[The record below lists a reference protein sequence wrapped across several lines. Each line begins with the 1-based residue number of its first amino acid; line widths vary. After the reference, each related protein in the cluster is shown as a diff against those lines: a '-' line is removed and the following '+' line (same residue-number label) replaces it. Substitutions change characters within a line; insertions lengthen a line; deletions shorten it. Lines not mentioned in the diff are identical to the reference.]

1 MADEPAKTPIQNK
14 YAQQYSDDL
23 AANREEQ
30 TEVIAQIAGLQ
41 ERLDQLKAEEAWLAQ
56 AQGSLP
62 GAAVS
67 SAPEDRP
74 ATGAAEVPQEATAE
88 EADTSAPAEEATG
101 AAQTVPQQ
109 RQDQP
114 VKEAQPKQPARRT
127 AAAKKTATA
136 KKATGRKA
144 AEKATAGT
152 TAKKATA
159 KKAAAEPAKK
169 AAAKKA
175 SAEPA
180 KKATAK
186 KAAAKK
192 VSAGKVP
199 AQQAAAAP
207 APAGGAA
214 GGEKSGPPLWQLIL
228 DILRKT
234 PGQPC
239 VAREVHDQ
247 LAQDHPSRKTSA
259 QTVRNNLQTLV
270 QKGLAEKSRQQGN
283 VMYTA
288 YADTAANAV
297 SAADGTADGKAD
309 QAPEKVPAEA

>member
-30 TEVIAQIAGLQ
+30 SEVTAQIAGLQ
-41 ERLDQLKAEEAWLAQ
+41 ERLNQLKAEEAWLAQ

-62 GAAVS
+62 GAPVS
-67 SAPEDRP
+67 SAPEAQP
-74 ATGAAEVPQEATAE
+74 ATGAAEVPREAAAE
-88 EADTSAPAEEATG
+88 QADTSTPAEEATDT
-101 AAQTVPQQ
+101 AQVPQQ
-109 RQDQP
+109 RRDES
-114 VKEAQPKQPARRT
+114 VKEERPKQPARKT
-127 AAAKKTATA
+127 AAAKKTAPT
-136 KKATGRKA
+136 KKTTGKKA
-144 AEKATAGT
+144 AEKATART
-152 TAKKATA
+152 TTKKT
-159 KKAAAEPAKK
+159 
-169 AAAKKA
+169 

-180 KKATAK
+180 KKTTAK
-186 KAAAKK
+186 KTSAEPAKNAVAKK
-192 VSAGKVP
+192 TSAEKVP
-199 AQQAAAAP
+199 AQQAASAQ
-207 APAGGAA
+207 APAGRAA
-214 GGEKSGPPLWQLIL
+214 AGEKSGPPLWQLIL

-234 PGQPC
+234 PGQPY

-288 YADTAANAV
+288 YTDTAAETAP
-297 SAADGTADGKAD
+297 AAESTADGEVGQAPED
-309 QAPEKVPAEA
+309 APEKVVAEV

>member
-1 MADEPAKTPIQNK
+1 MADAPAKTPIQNK

-30 TEVIAQIAGLQ
+30 SEVTAQIAALQ

-67 SAPEDRP
+67 SAPTDQP

-88 EADTSAPAEEATG
+88 QADTSAPAEEATG

-114 VKEAQPKQPARRT
+114 VKAGQPKQPARKT
-127 AAAKKTATA
+127 TAAKKTAPA
-136 KKATGRKA
+136 KKSTSRKT

-152 TAKKATA
+152 ATKKATAKPVKKATA
-159 KKAAAEPAKK
+159 KKT
-169 AAAKKA
+169 

-186 KAAAKK
+186 KSVAKK

-199 AQQAAAAP
+199 AQQAASAQAS
-207 APAGGAA
+207 AGGAGA
-214 GGEKSGPPLWQLIL
+214 GEKSGPPLWQLIL

-234 PGQPC
+234 PGQPY

-247 LAQDHPSRKTSA
+247 LTQDHPSRKTSA

-288 YADTAANAV
+288 YADTAAGAAP
-297 SAADGTADGKAD
+297 AADSEAG
-309 QAPEKVPAEA
+309 QAAEGAAEKVAAEV

>member
-14 YAQQYSDDL
+14 YAQSYADDL

-30 TEVIAQIAGLQ
+30 SEVTAQISGLQ
-41 ERLDQLKAEEAWLAQ
+41 ERLEQLKAEEAWLAQ

-67 SAPEDRP
+67 GVPEARP
-74 ATGAAEVPQEATAE
+74 ATGAAEAPQGAAAE
-88 EADTSAPAEEATG
+88 QADTSAPAGEAAD
-101 AAQTVPQQ
+101 AAQVPQQ
-109 RQDQP
+109 RRDQL
-114 VKEAQPKQPARRT
+114 VKEAQPERPARKRVAVKKT
-127 AAAKKTATA
+127 APAKKT
-136 KKATGRKA
+136 TGRKT
-144 AEKATAGT
+144 AEKA
-152 TAKKATA
+152 ATRIT
-159 KKAAAEPAKK
+159 
-169 AAAKKA
+169 AKKA
-175 SAEPA
+175 SAEPVEKAAA
-180 KKATAK
+180 KKTSAEPAK
-186 KAAAKK
+186 KTAAKK

-199 AQQAAAAP
+199 AQQAAATNRAS
-207 APAGGAA
+207 AGRAA
-214 GGEKSGPPLWQLIL
+214 AEKKSGPPLWQLIL

-234 PGQPC
+234 PGQPY

-247 LAQDHPSRKTSA
+247 LTQDHPSRKTSA

-309 QAPEKVPAEA
+309 QAPEKVPAEV